1 MSGGGGMSGMSGLS
15 GAGGMPEFG
24 GGAGG
29 MCGLGGGGMF
39 GGMAMSAGIGGAGG
53 ASEDKSS
60 YNSIK
65 TKWFPSCKKAAE
77 ALSTGKLAIWAN
89 IPALIAICKTKG
101 SIVSAINTWV
111 TGACSAVPCSNDTL
125 ALTAEKNGSAPAIS
139 IYTHILHYKE
149 ARDTFCTQTKS
160 DSKFCISSTM
170 KALKAKAGQKFINAG
185 MKSAMAGKI
194 TPKALAF
201 IRVPKRH
208 TIPLVL
214 MPWGPRA
221 IMVEAISKD
230 PKIKFK
236 HNTTQVKGK
245 ARKICGSSFDD
256 KKIPNLIQIATPGDR
271 KADEL

>member
-125 ALTAEKNGSAPAIS
+125 ALTAEKTDQPRPSVSTPTSCTTKKLGKA
-139 IYTHILHYKE
+139 
-149 ARDTFCTQTKS
+149 DTFCTQTKS

-236 HNTTQVKGK
+236 HNTTQGTEKLMNSESTKEATEKPKGK
-245 ARKICGSSFDD
+245 ESGS
-256 KKIPNLIQIATPGDR
+256 QEA
-271 KADEL
+271 